1 MKTVGCFCVYTR
13 DCPPGNGVEL
23 AKCGGTQ
30 GCPSQRKYKAGG
42 TLQRAQRGT
51 VQTQLK
57 WQTVKAMRHT
67 SFTPSSPTHNGSP
80 TWIQRTKEALK
91 HQAVPPRT
99 HSCWPGCIPGN
110 THPCPNYQ
118 WPAKTIWQKVYLKK

>member
-30 GCPSQRKYKAGG
+30 GCPSQRKYKAHR

-51 VQTQLK
+51 VQTQLR

-67 SFTPSSPTHNGSP
+67 SFTPSSPTHNGSL
-80 TWIQRTKEALK
+80 TWIQRTRKHSNTRLFHLEPTPAGQAAYQAIHIPAPTTSGLLK
-91 HQAVPPRT
+91 PSGRKY
-99 HSCWPGCIPGN
+99 I
-110 THPCPNYQ
+110 
-118 WPAKTIWQKVYLKK
+118 